1 MEEPVEKL
9 AAKFGILASL
19 LASRL
24 KEVEPTEAK
33 ALTAPLAE
41 LTRR

>member
-1 MEEPVEKL
+1 MDT
-9 AAKFGILASL
+9 SL

-24 KEVEPTEAK
+24 EEIEPREAK

-41 LTRR
+41 LTRH